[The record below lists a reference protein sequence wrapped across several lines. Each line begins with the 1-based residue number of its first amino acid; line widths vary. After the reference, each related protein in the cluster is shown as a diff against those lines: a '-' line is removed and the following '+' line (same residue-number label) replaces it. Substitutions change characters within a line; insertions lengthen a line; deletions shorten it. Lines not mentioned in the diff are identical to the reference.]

1 MSIVYLTDYGTG
13 TAFYVDATD
22 IVQEGTWLSSFTGTE
37 VPYLNWYT
45 TEPNGGTGENCLA
58 LYNYGP
64 VFIDIGCERGI
75 FGLCEYECKISFFV
89 LYFSRFVVL

>member
-75 FGLCEYECKISFFV
+75 FGLCEYECKMTFILPNF
-89 LYFSRFVVL
+89 